1 MIICVFFSVCESDM
15 LVEIAGVSMVGA
27 TLEDAARV
35 LRNAGKSVRWVITN
49 PALYHCNIYLYILKL
64 FRGLDL

>member
-1 MIICVFFSVCESDM
+1 MIIFVFFSVCESDM

-35 LRNAGKSVRWVITN
+35 LRNAGKSVR
-49 PALYHCNIYLYILKL
+49 
-64 FRGLDL
+64 

>member
-1 MIICVFFSVCESDM
+1 M

-35 LRNAGKSVRWVITN
+35 LRNAGKSVR
-49 PALYHCNIYLYILKL
+49 
-64 FRGLDL
+64 